1 MGQRSEKADC
11 RGVWDL
17 SREERVALGGRV
29 RAAATLWC
37 SLHHTLAGGWAPP
50 PSRPRLK
57 HLLQFFPCFPF
68 LFSPASLGPS
78 APEMVFRLLLW
89 IEVISLLSG
98 SLSLLFLFY
107 LTPDPIS
114 GAELFSAFL
123 LILKNY
129 FLTRCFSDGSFT
141 CE

>member
-1 MGQRSEKADC
+1 
-11 RGVWDL
+11 
-17 SREERVALGGRV
+17 
-29 RAAATLWC
+29 
-37 SLHHTLAGGWAPP
+37 
-50 PSRPRLK
+50 
-57 HLLQFFPCFPF
+57 
-68 LFSPASLGPS
+68 
-78 APEMVFRLLLW
+78 MVFRLLLW